1 MRQSAQ
7 LVPGGGRMLCRKE
20 LLIFG
25 DRRLH
30 VGNNTADFPGKS
42 AEFLGS
48 AAEVLGTVA
57 EVL

>member
-1 MRQSAQ
+1 
-7 LVPGGGRMLCRKE
+7 MLCRKE